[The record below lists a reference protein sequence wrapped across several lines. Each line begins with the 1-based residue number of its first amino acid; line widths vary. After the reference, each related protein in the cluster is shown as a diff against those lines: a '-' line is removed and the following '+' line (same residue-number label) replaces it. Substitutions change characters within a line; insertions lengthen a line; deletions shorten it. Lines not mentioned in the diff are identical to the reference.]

1 MQAEHQEI
9 IDFIQRYPPFDVL
22 PTTALARI
30 AANIEVSYFKAG
42 TPILI
47 FGQQVDA
54 WYLIRSGAV
63 EIYRRNGDLYNRLST
78 GGYFGEFGLLRENS
92 VRFPVT
98 ALEDTLTYLIP
109 APIFNELF
117 RKHEEFADLVE
128 VEDRTRLRQTVAR
141 TEEASGLMS
150 SRIEKL
156 ISRPLVTI
164 DSHATVCETAQKM
177 SKEGV
182 SSLLIVSSDIR
193 FNAQAAPVLAGIVTD
208 KDLRDRVIADGL
220 SFDTPVS
227 AIMTAQL
234 SHVEHYQLV
243 FEAMLTMMQ
252 HNIHHLPVMKNG
264 CPIGVISQSDIIRYE
279 SQNSL
284 FIVSRI
290 FHCNSTEEL
299 SALKGEVRACF
310 SRIVRE
316 DANSQMTGRAMAVIG
331 RSFTQRLLALAEAEL
346 GPPPVPYCFIT
357 LGSMAR
363 QEQLLVTDQ
372 DNALILDNRYDAL
385 HHETYFMAL
394 TRRVSDGLAACGYS
408 YCKGN
413 IMATN
418 SRWCQPLSVWER
430 YFDEWIDSPSPQ
442 SLLESAI
449 FFDLDAVWGQVEWGE
464 QLNKRIAQKVRHN
477 SRFLACM
484 ARNALLRK
492 PPLGFFKNFVMEPS
506 GQHTQ
511 SIDMKRRGT
520 APLADL
526 IRVHALAAGSAAHNS
541 FDRLQD
547 IMQADILPNG
557 RGQDLRDS
565 LEFISMVR
573 IRHQAQDVENG
584 QEPDNRIEPLNLS
597 DFERKN
603 LKDAFQILSNA
614 QKFLKY
620 RYQPGR
626 SV

>member
-9 IDFIQRYPPFDVL
+9 IDFLRRYPPFNDL
-22 PTTALARI
+22 PPIALARI
-30 AANIEVSYFKAG
+30 AAHIEVSYFKAG

-54 WYLIRSGAV
+54 WYVIRSGATEV
-63 EIYRRNGDLYNRLST
+63 YRRNGDLYNRLSA
-78 GGYFGEFGLLRENS
+78 GGYFGQFGLLRENS

-98 ALEDTLTYLIP
+98 ALEDTLAYLIP
-109 APIFNELF
+109 APIFHELF
-117 RKHEEFADLVE
+117 EKYEDFADLVE
-128 VEDRTRLRQTVAR
+128 VEDRTRLRHTLAR
-141 TEEASGLMS
+141 TEDASGLLS
-150 SRIEKL
+150 SRIETL
-156 ISRPLVTI
+156 ISRLPVTI
-164 DSHATVCETAQKM
+164 ETTATVCETAKKM
-177 SKEGV
+177 NQEGV
-182 SSLLIVSSDIR
+182 SSLLIVSPSPAGREQDSP
-193 FNAQAAPVLAGIVTD
+193 QLAGIVTD
-208 KDLRDRVIADGL
+208 KDLRDRVIAGGL
-220 SFDTPVS
+220 SYDTPV
-227 AIMTAQL
+227 ARIMTSKL
-234 SHVEHYQLV
+234 THVEHSQLV
-243 FEAMLTMMQ
+243 FEAMLTMMH
-252 HNIHHLPVMKNG
+252 HNIHHLPVLKNG
-264 CPIGVISQSDIIRYE
+264 RPVGVISQSDIIRYE

-284 FIVSRI
+284 FVVSRI
-290 FHCNSTEEL
+290 FHCNSAEEL
-299 SALKGEVRACF
+299 SALKNEVRACF
-310 SRIVRE
+310 RRIVRE
-316 DANSQMTGRAMAVIG
+316 DANSQMIGRAMAVIG
-331 RSFTQRLLALAEAEL
+331 RSFVQRLLALAEDKL

-372 DNALILDNRYDAL
+372 DNALILDNSFDPSRHDA
-385 HHETYFMAL
+385 YFMAL
-394 TRRVSDGLAACGYS
+394 AKRVSDGLAACGYS

-418 SRWCQPLSVWER
+418 SRWRQPLSVWEG
-430 YFDEWIDSPSPQ
+430 YFSEWIDTPSPQ
-442 SLLESAI
+442 TLLDSAI
-449 FFDLDAVWGQVEWGE
+449 FFDLDAIWGKVEWVE
-464 QLNKRIAQKVRHN
+464 HLNNLIRHKVKHN

-492 PPLGFFKNFVMEPS
+492 PPLGFFKSFVMEPS

-526 IRVHALAAGSAAHNS
+526 IRVHALAAGSMAHNS

-547 IMQADILPNG
+547 IMQANILPNG

-573 IRHQAQDVENG
+573 IRHQAQDVETG
-584 QEPDNRIEPLNLS
+584 QNPDNKIEPLNLS

-620 RYQPGR
+620 CYQSGR
-626 SV
+626 KV